1 MKAIHP
7 DMRILQEAQKGAYGG
22 TSIEEVRK
30 AWSVYTSSLAAPRP
44 PSLSVHDRLIAV
56 PGHPVPV
63 RVYRHAQP
71 TGACAIYMH
80 GGGFMKGDLDSSD
93 PIAWGFC
100 DQTGATVVSVDYR
113 LTPEHP
119 FPAAFDD
126 CYGVLTW
133 LSANAAELGA
143 DPARIALVGDSAGGQ
158 LAAAM
163 CLAARD
169 KGGPRIAA
177 QVAIYMALGS
187 SMDSGSYVENATGY
201 GLTTQYC
208 RDSLALLLPTP
219 EHQGNP
225 YARPWLAK
233 SFADLP
239 PAFVHSAE
247 LDPVRDDGR
256 FYAAKLA
263 LAGVDVTYRE
273 ARGMLHGF
281 MRARFTGSAAR
292 AEYDAIC
299 EFLRQR
305 V

>member
-1 MKAIHP
+1 MG
-7 DMRILQEAQKGAYGG
+7 ILQEAQKVAYGG
-22 TSIEEVRK
+22 TGIEGIRK
-30 AWSVYTSSLAAPRP
+30 AWSAYTSSLAAPRP
-44 PSLSVHDRLIAV
+44 ASLAVSDRLIPV

-63 RVYRHAQP
+63 RVYRHARP
-71 TGACAIYMH
+71 TGACVIYMH

-126 CYGVLTW
+126 CYGVLAW
-133 LSANAAELGA
+133 AAANPSELGI

-158 LAAAM
+158 LAGM

-169 KGGPRIAA
+169 RRGPPIAA
-177 QVAIYMALGS
+177 QVPIYTVIGTP
-187 SMDSGSYVENATGY
+187 MDSGSYVENATGY
-201 GLTTQYC
+201 GLTTPYC
-208 RDSLALLLPTP
+208 REAFALLLPGP
-219 EHQGNP
+219 KHQQDP
-225 YARPWLAK
+225 YARPFLAE
-233 SFADLP
+233 SFTDLP

-256 FYAAKLA
+256 IYASRLA

-273 ARGMLHGF
+273 AHGMLHGF
-281 MRARFTGSAAR
+281 MRARFTGAAAR

-299 EFLRQR
+299 DFLRQR